1 MAKKILKYTLLLFC
15 IPALIIAGATIFEDK
30 QYAFISIAIALLSCT
45 VLFLAF
51 EKKSTSTRKLILIS
65 VMTAI
70 SVAGRFIFAVIP
82 GFKPVTAIVVIT
94 AIYFGSE
101 AGFLCGA
108 FSAFISN
115 MYFGQG
121 PWTPFQMFAWGMLGL
136 LAGLFANR
144 LKSNKLLLVL
154 YGVFA
159 GVAYSLLMD
168 VWSVLW
174 YDNAFHADLYLATL
188 LTSLPYTALYAISNV
203 IFLLLLVKPIGEKLE
218 RIKTKYM
225 LD

>member
-1 MAKKILKYTLLLFC
+1 MLKKLFKYALFVC
-15 IPALIIAGATIFEDK
+15 MPVLIIMGVTIFEDR
-30 QYAFISIAIALLSCT
+30 QYALISISIALLSCFT
-45 VLFLAF
+45 LFLTF
-51 EKKSTSTRKLILIS
+51 EKRKTSTRKLILIS

-70 SVAGRFIFAVIP
+70 SVAGRFIFAVVP

-108 FSAFISN
+108 FSALISN

-121 PWTPFQMFAWGMLGL
+121 PWTPFQMFTWGMLGL
-136 LAGLFANR
+136 LAGAF
-144 LKSNKLLLVL
+144 SNKLKTNKLFLIF
-154 YGVFA
+154 YAIFA
-159 GVAYSLLMD
+159 GVVYSLLLD

-174 YDNAFHADLYLATL
+174 YDNTFRVDLYLTTL
-188 LTSLPYTALYAISNV
+188 ATSLPYTVLYAASNV
-203 IFLLLLVKPIGEKLE
+203 IFLLLLVKPIGEKLN

-225 LD
+225 L